1 MKPRPI
7 IELLKILDR
16 ELDFVNIKGLCAL
29 IRYLYCWNYYTLDE
43 ATKVDMYIK
52 RHKPFGKTNNMF
64 WWPKGLKEPR
74 HKFIQKLIK
83 REERWNRLLQAVSY
97 THLRAHETPEH
108 LVCRLLLE
116 KKNKTNSP

>member
-83 REERWNRLLQAVSY
+83 REERWNRLLQVLKFWSSWG
-97 THLRAHETPEH
+97 H
-108 LVCRLLLE
+108 
-116 KKNKTNSP
+116 